1 MTAGQIPMRVRA
13 SVTSG
18 LEESGGY
25 RSSRQR
31 IRSAQSAGRCASGRR
46 ARSLAARKARTTEP
60 WSTPTSTAATTSAQ
74 SQQNEFLQ
82 LLVAQLQSQN
92 PLDPM
97 DGTQFVSQ
105 LAQFS
110 SLQELTAMHN
120 DLNNIQTYLQPATTA
135 TAASPASSSPASSNS
150 KDSSSNPFQ
159 IA

>member
-1 MTAGQIPMRVRA
+1 MA
-13 SVTSG
+13 SIDALSPVT
-18 LEESGGY
+18 
-25 RSSRQR
+25 
-31 IRSAQSAGRCASGRR
+31 
-46 ARSLAARKARTTEP
+46 TTQ
-60 WSTPTSTAATTSAQ
+60 AATSPSTVAASSAQ

-120 DLNNIQTYLQPATTA
+120 DPNNIQTYLQPASTG
-135 TAASPASSSPASSNS
+135 TAASPASSSSASSSS